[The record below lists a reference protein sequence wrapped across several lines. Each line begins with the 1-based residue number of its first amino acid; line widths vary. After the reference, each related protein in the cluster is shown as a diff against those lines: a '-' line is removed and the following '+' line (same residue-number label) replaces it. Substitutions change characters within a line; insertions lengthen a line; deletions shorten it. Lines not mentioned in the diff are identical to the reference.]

1 MQEKSTTKERIEPA
15 KNNVID
21 ITGNNRNQQLTDKE
35 EDLEINAGKDRVGFV
50 ALRRS
55 AKKDGKHDRY

>member
-1 MQEKSTTKERIEPA
+1 MQEESKPKDRIQPA

-21 ITGNNRNQQLTDKE
+21 ITGNSRNQQLTGKE
-35 EDLEINAGKDRVGFV
+35 EDLEMNAGKDRVGFV

-55 AKKDGKHDRY
+55 AKKDGKNDRY